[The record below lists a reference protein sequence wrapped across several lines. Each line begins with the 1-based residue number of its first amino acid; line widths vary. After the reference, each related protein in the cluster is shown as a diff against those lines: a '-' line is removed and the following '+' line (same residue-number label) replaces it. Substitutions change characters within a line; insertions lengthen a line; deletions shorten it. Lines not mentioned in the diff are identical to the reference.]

1 MYLSK
6 KYSFKRREVIS
17 LIKLIRNELYKIFHK
32 KNIYITLIITI
43 LFGLLLNFIY
53 DNDFD
58 VEDLYETNYKMDKD
72 IVADYEK
79 EHDTKNDDYV
89 SSKSYVLLYESA
101 MEFGKD
107 SWQRYILLNDG
118 KYNYDLMSAFNE
130 ILSYE
135 NGLSFDKNSYA
146 KALKERDEL
155 LNKLKDISWKDYA
168 LEEKEELTSLSL
180 EDPSSSPYYQASI
193 EALDLRLKYDII
205 YKDDQLNQYLSDY
218 ESSRS
223 VELQYSVMDEKDM
236 TEYQKTNLEQ
246 SHADVEILK
255 YQIEN
260 GIVDSSQA
268 SLQYILGN
276 YLDEYFIMIV
286 VIIILISGSIIS
298 EEFSKG
304 TIKLLLVKPYS
315 RTEILMS
322 KYITSLIMVLFAIGS
337 TFLIQFIL
345 GGLFFGFDSLNIPV
359 IIYDYGKEMVVEMS
373 VFKSLASSLLC
384 LLPELILIA
393 TIAFTCSTIFVS
405 NNLAST
411 LSYIIVFG
419 SNIINSI
426 AQVYEIDIL
435 KYFVTLNWDFRC
447 YLYGGSSPYKGLT
460 LPFSMVVCL
469 VYVVLLIVLAIFIF
483 NKRNIKNI

>member
-205 YKDDQLNQYLSDY
+205 YKDDQLNQY
-218 ESSRS
+218 
-223 VELQYSVMDEKDM
+223 
-236 TEYQKTNLEQ
+236 
-246 SHADVEILK
+246 
-255 YQIEN
+255 
-260 GIVDSSQA
+260 
-268 SLQYILGN
+268 
-276 YLDEYFIMIV
+276 
-286 VIIILISGSIIS
+286 
-298 EEFSKG
+298 
-304 TIKLLLVKPYS
+304 
-315 RTEILMS
+315 
-322 KYITSLIMVLFAIGS
+322 
-337 TFLIQFIL
+337 
-345 GGLFFGFDSLNIPV
+345 
-359 IIYDYGKEMVVEMS
+359 
-373 VFKSLASSLLC
+373 
-384 LLPELILIA
+384 
-393 TIAFTCSTIFVS
+393 
-405 NNLAST
+405 
-411 LSYIIVFG
+411 
-419 SNIINSI
+419 
-426 AQVYEIDIL
+426 
-435 KYFVTLNWDFRC
+435 
-447 YLYGGSSPYKGLT
+447 
-460 LPFSMVVCL
+460 
-469 VYVVLLIVLAIFIF
+469 
-483 NKRNIKNI
+483 